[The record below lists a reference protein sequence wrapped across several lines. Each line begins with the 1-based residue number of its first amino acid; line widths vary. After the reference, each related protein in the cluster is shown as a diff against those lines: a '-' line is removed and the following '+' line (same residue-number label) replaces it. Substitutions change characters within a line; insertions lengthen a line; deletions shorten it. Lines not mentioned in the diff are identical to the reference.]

1 MLDKLQSIYER
12 YHEIN
17 EQLSDIA
24 VISDQEKYKKL
35 MKENKQLTPIV
46 EKYLEYKKVV
56 DANVEAKELLDS
68 QLDPEFKEIVEAEYL
83 ETKDLIVK
91 FEEEINGDL
100 ILPQHFIEAII

>member
-24 VISDQEKYKKL
+24 VISDQEKYKRL

-46 EKYLEYKKVV
+46 EKYLEYKKR
-56 DANVEAKELLDS
+56 
-68 QLDPEFKEIVEAEYL
+68 
-83 ETKDLIVK
+83 
-91 FEEEINGDL
+91 
-100 ILPQHFIEAII
+100 